1 MARRLTTI
9 IGLLLAGL
17 ALLAPATAS
26 AQGPIQPPQPPASRD
41 DIPDVAG
48 YVSFEIQPPGWLNLD
63 SCEQEPT
70 GGDWWDVGFQVQ
82 RLIWLVNELF
92 RQLFC
97 LLLSLI
103 QFLANAI
110 AGAINAAILGFN
122 ELWRFLVFAWLQIR
136 SWLYM
141 FVYLWEVFRDW
152 WQQVSEW
159 LIVLWAWVMFLIDA
173 LELVFEFL
181 GDLLLLLLD
190 LALGGLGLLAWLGGL
205 VIGLILDLLAAL
217 DATTVPTQLS
227 GTHPIYEY
235 TRGMM
240 DGVKDSE
247 IGWMFL
253 LIWGMCYVAFVA
265 WLAHFLGASKETA

>member
-1 MARRLTTI
+1 MAQRLTP
-9 IGLLLAGL
+9 LLLLLVLL
-17 ALLAPATAS
+17 ALPATAS

-41 DIPDVAG
+41 SIPDVAG
-48 YVSFEIQPPGWLNLD
+48 YVSFEIQPPGWLELD
-63 SCEQEPT
+63 TCETEPT
-70 GGDWWDVGFQVQ
+70 GEWWDVGYQIQ

-97 LLLSLI
+97 IIFTAL
-103 QFLANAI
+103 QFLANTI
-110 AGAINAAILGFN
+110 AGAVNAMIRAFN
-122 ELWRFLVFAWLQIR
+122 ELWRFLVFGWLTLR

-141 FVYLWEVFRDW
+141 LVYLWELFRDW

-159 LIVLWAWVMFLIDA
+159 LIVLWAWVLFLIDA
-173 LELVFEFL
+173 LVLVFEFL

-190 LALGGLGLLAWLGGL
+190 LALGVLGLLAWLGGL
-205 VIGLILDLLAAL
+205 VIGLILDLLVAM

-240 DGVKDSE
+240 DGVKDSA